1 MIALR
6 IDFIAGRFHATPWQ
20 RAANDG
26 DVEWPP
32 APWRIMRALA
42 AGWFRDPVCDRDT
55 MIRLLDRLSE
65 PPRFLLPPA
74 TVGHTRHY
82 MPQGESKSLKP
93 VTALT
98 LDSFVRMDAP
108 ERTCAWV
115 LWDNIDLDADSERVL
130 AALLVQVP
138 YLGRAESW
146 CRIDLDHSVPNSQ
159 MLWNVDLASRGQT
172 NGPVVQRLGPGA
184 SLRGAGLWHALV
196 ETTAEMRK
204 SRRRQPQGTVLL
216 DYAFPPNFG
225 FAPRLW
231 TQPSHDRPQTAR
243 TERFLLETIEPRGV
257 RPPVSDTVRVASLMR
272 SAALRASSRV
282 HSETAASPLFSGRDE
297 GGAASGHAHAYFLP
311 RDLDDDGR
319 IDHIDVRLPVGGP
332 PGEITALRSIMHLWD
347 RDGQHAVRH
356 AVTSLGEAQ
365 LESATAWRS
374 STPFIAPRHPKKPV
388 LREGPEALRSWVA
401 EQVALEL
408 RNHRVTAEVE
418 IHVWPAR
425 PAILLHRGGR
435 HTRFDVF
442 TQSHKRD
449 SERRQAFGVDLV
461 FAKPQDGPI
470 AIGSEAHYGLGQF
483 RPVQLP

>member
-1 MIALR
+1 
-6 IDFIAGRFHATPWQ
+6 
-20 RAANDG
+20 
-26 DVEWPP
+26 
-32 APWRIMRALA
+32 
-42 AGWFRDPVCDRDT
+42 
-55 MIRLLDRLSE
+55 
-65 PPRFLLPPA
+65 
-74 TVGHTRHY
+74 
-82 MPQGESKSLKP
+82 
-93 VTALT
+93 
-98 LDSFVRMDAP
+98 
-108 ERTCAWV
+108 
-115 LWDNIDLDADSERVL
+115 
-130 AALLVQVP
+130 
-138 YLGRAESW
+138 
-146 CRIDLDHSVPNSQ
+146 
-159 MLWNVDLASRGQT
+159 
-172 NGPVVQRLGPGA
+172 
-184 SLRGAGLWHALV
+184 
-196 ETTAEMRK
+196 
-204 SRRRQPQGTVLL
+204 
-216 DYAFPPNFG
+216 
-225 FAPRLW
+225 
-231 TQPSHDRPQTAR
+231 
-243 TERFLLETIEPRGV
+243 
-257 RPPVSDTVRVASLMR
+257 
-272 SAALRASSRV
+272 
-282 HSETAASPLFSGRDE
+282 
-297 GGAASGHAHAYFLP
+297 LP

-461 FAKPQDGPI
+461 FAKPQGGPI